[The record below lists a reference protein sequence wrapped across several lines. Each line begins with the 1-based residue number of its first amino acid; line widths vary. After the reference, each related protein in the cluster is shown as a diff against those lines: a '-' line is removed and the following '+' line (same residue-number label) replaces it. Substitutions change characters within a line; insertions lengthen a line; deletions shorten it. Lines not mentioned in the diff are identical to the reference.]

1 VTEIDYEKVA
11 QAVLK
16 HIDSGTFA
24 RPLYTV
30 NTLAER
36 LDVSPRQ
43 VRKMI
48 AGPNP
53 KIESFLIDGSRRI
66 DPRVV
71 DRYIEEQKAKAA

>member
-11 QAVLK
+11 QAVLR

-43 VRKMI
+43 VRKLI

-53 KIESFLIDGSRRI
+53 KIASFKIDGGRRI
-66 DPRVV
+66 DPREV
-71 DRYIEEQKAKAA
+71 DRYIQEQQTG